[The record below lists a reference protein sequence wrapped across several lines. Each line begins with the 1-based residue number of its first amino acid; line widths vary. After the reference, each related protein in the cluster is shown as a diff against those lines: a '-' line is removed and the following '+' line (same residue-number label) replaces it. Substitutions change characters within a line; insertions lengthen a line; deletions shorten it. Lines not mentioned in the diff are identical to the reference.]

1 MQRTH
6 NYIDPR
12 PPLPAAASSP
22 TSRARP
28 HTTSNRRGPRIPSQP
43 AKRSARPTPSACPS
57 ATARQ
62 TACYSTWQRTFP
74 IPPPYPFH
82 SLKLPSSNTTP
93 SSADN
98 TNYNPMSPY
107 TFYDVSC
114 PAELPVRKRQIGIEL
129 PGGIGISLGL
139 DNPKQISS
147 ACSCFIT
154 SGPASTTVTKTSD
167 VVQTRT
173 ATATTTITT
182 TARG

>member
-1 MQRTH
+1 MLF
-6 NYIDPR
+6 DV
-12 PPLPAAASSP
+12 AA
-22 TSRARP
+22 
-28 HTTSNRRGPRIPSQP
+28 
-43 AKRSARPTPSACPS
+43 
-57 ATARQ
+57 
-62 TACYSTWQRTFP
+62 
-74 IPPPYPFH
+74 
-82 SLKLPSSNTTP
+82 
-93 SSADN
+93 ADN